1 MSNATHNDGGSAFPH
16 EADYIR
22 NNSGGY
28 DFKVDHHP
36 GMTLRDYFA
45 GQALMGLLASGHF
58 TCNDENGPWMSTYK
72 AEFDE
77 MGEKTGGWK
86 YKFDFPEAAW
96 MCADQMLKARE
107 ENK

>member
-1 MSNATHNDGGSAFPH
+1 MSNATHNDGGPAFPQ

-45 GQALMGLLASGHF
+45 AAALQGILASTLYQQWAQGGEPKQVII
-58 TCNDENGPWMSTYK
+58 DSGK
-72 AEFDE
+72 AAYAFAE
-77 MGEKTGGWK
+77 G
-86 YKFDFPEAAW
+86 
-96 MCADQMLKARE
+96 MLKARE
-107 ENK
+107 ESK

>member
-1 MSNATHNDGGSAFPH
+1 MSNATHNDGGPAFPSNDAH
-16 EADYIR
+16 GCA
-22 NNSGGY
+22 
-28 DFKVDHHP
+28 FA

-58 TCNDENGPWMSTYK
+58 TRDDEDGPWMSKHK
-72 AEFDE
+72 AEVFDE
-77 MGEKTGGWK
+77 TGEETGRWK